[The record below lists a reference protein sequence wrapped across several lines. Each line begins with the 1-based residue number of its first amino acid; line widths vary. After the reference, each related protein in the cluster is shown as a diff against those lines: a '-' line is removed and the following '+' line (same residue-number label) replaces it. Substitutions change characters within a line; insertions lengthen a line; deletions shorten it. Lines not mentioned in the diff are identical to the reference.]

1 MYLLFP
7 AYQRLKQKTRR
18 RTPACSSTRTVP
30 ISERSCTDIEPE
42 EVFAP
47 SLTPVSKQLS
57 TLRRQGHLPRGRR
70 WSDRILEMKGL
81 SSERFCAISTLV
93 LMKSGRVQWRKAEE
107 TRQDFKIVLIRQDK
121 KFFISE
127 LFEVIQDG
135 ISLILHYWTMY

>member
-1 MYLLFP
+1 M
-7 AYQRLKQKTRR
+7 
-18 RTPACSSTRTVP
+18 
-30 ISERSCTDIEPE
+30 ERSNSGDERIIFGTI
-42 EVFAP
+42 
-47 SLTPVSKQLS
+47 
-57 TLRRQGHLPRGRR
+57 LRNLNIG
-70 WSDRILEMKGL
+70 
-81 SSERFCAISTLV
+81 